1 MNDQNSPWGQPSN
14 ENEPE
19 PPKKSF
25 NSFIII
31 VIAVFAVITLIAWV
45 VGENLTQGQSASLM
59 YDFLL
64 LALIGAGLI
73 GHVIGNPGQA
83 LRNIAGW
90 VIIFG
95 ILGLGYSI
103 WNGGGMLS
111 SEFNPSN

>member
-45 VGENLTQGQSASLM
+45 VGENLTSGQSASLM

-103 WNGGGMLS
+103 CNGGGMLS